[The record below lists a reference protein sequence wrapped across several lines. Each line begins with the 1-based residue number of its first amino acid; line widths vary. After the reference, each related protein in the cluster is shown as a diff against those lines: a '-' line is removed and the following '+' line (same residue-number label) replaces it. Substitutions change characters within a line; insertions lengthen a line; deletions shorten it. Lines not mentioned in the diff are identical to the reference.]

1 MTDGTVISG
10 SGFSKDDHSG
20 QDWWI
25 GVFLFLGIT
34 LFLLAFL
41 KPGIWGF
48 DGNDMLNVSKSLVL
62 EGNFSIPEGSGGA
75 LGQDGQYYSIRYP
88 LLPILAT
95 PFVFIG
101 LFLGDWL
108 NLPTHYTAAVCAL
121 VVSVLLTGY
130 CTAMVFFLSRRLGA
144 RREGAFVAALCY
156 AFGTTALVYSREFFA
171 EPLLSALTATSLYLA
186 LGKSW
191 KAHIGAST
199 LAALVITAKP
209 AGVVVGPAIAFY
221 FLVKRYPLYRVVM
234 PFLGTCVGM
243 MFYFA
248 YNYMRFGDI
257 FSSGQDASRF
267 TLDGLAGRFIG
278 LVLSPGAGG
287 GLFWY
292 CPPTIL
298 AIIGLWKLWKHK
310 GFADAVAV
318 AGVFSGFWIL
328 HSFWEFGGWS
338 WGPRFLVPALP
349 GLMAVTGLL
358 DARGRRWLIGLTCVG
373 FLVNAPSLI
382 TFYQRY
388 YAEAADAGRIVQ
400 ALSLWGYWGDAP
412 LFNVWGATFR
422 QVSIAMTT
430 DVSTV
435 LQSAGQPPDLGNLSS
450 SDLLQIMAVWWWV
463 LPAAGIP
470 IAVGVVFA
478 LLLVAAG
485 LWCFWHGWRLVKV
498 EATAP
503 SQAV

>member
-1 MTDGTVISG
+1 MTDGTVMPVSG
-10 SGFSKDDHSG
+10 LRENASSSR
-20 QDWWI
+20 DWWI
-25 GVFLFLGIT
+25 GVLLFLGIT
-34 LFLLAFL
+34 LFFLAFL

-48 DGNDMLNVSKSLVL
+48 DGNDMLNVSKSLVQ
-62 EGNFSIPEGSGGA
+62 EGDFSIPKEAGGV
-75 LGQDGQYYSIRYP
+75 LGIDGQHYSIRYP
-88 LLPILAT
+88 LLSIVAM
-95 PFVFIG
+95 PFVAIG
-101 LFLGDWL
+101 LSIGNWL

-121 VVSVLLTGY
+121 VVSVLLTAY
-130 CTAMVFFLSRRLGA
+130 CTTMVFHLARRLGA
-144 RREGAFVAALCY
+144 RREGAFVASVCY

-171 EPLLSALTATSLYLA
+171 EPLLSALTATALYLA

-191 KAHIGAST
+191 RAHVGASII
-199 LAALVITAKP
+199 AALVITAKP

-221 FLVKRYPLYRVVM
+221 FLVKRCPLYRVAM

-243 MFYFA
+243 LLYFA

-267 TLDGLAGRFIG
+267 TLEGFFGRFVG

-298 AIIGLWKLWKHK
+298 AIVGLWKLWRHK
-310 GFADAVAV
+310 GLPDAIAV
-318 AGVFSGFWIL
+318 VGIFSGFWIL

-358 DARGRRWLIGLTCVG
+358 DARGRRWLIGFTCVG
-373 FLVNAPSLI
+373 FLINAPSLV

-400 ALSLWGYWGDAP
+400 ALSLWGHWGDAP
-412 LFNVWGATFR
+412 IFHVWGATFR
-422 QVSIAMTT
+422 QFSIAMTT
-430 DVSTV
+430 DVRAV
-435 LQSAGQPPDLGNLSS
+435 LQSAGTPPELGNLAS
-450 SDLLQIMAVWWWV
+450 SDLLQIIAVWWWV
-463 LPAAGIP
+463 MPAAGIP
-470 IAVGVVFA
+470 IAVGMTLA
-478 LLLVAAG
+478 LLLVVAG
-485 LWCFWHGWRLVKV
+485 LWCIWRASRLIKLP
-498 EATAP
+498 ETQP
-503 SQAV
+503 S